1 MKDLVNEL
9 VTTRYINRRTTSLSL
24 TLHLSKSTENRGA
37 MITG

>member
-24 TLHLSKSTENRGA
+24 TLHLSKSAESRGVIA
-37 MITG
+37 G